1 MTVNINID
9 SETYDKYQKVRI
21 YYQGVNNDHCQMEKG
36 QLTLPID
43 LRRRLRIGKDDYLSV
58 EAEGEV
64 LKLRKVGARR
74 LLGSND
80 PIWDLVGK
88 GSSGTQDGSTNHDRH
103 ISEGERRLWLKR

>member
-1 MTVNINID
+1 MTIV
-9 SETYDKYQKVRI
+9 K
-21 YYQGVNNDHCQMEKG
+21 GAEKG

-80 PIWDLVGK
+80 PIWDFVGK
-88 GSSGTQDGSTNHDRH
+88 GSRGTQDGSTDHDRH
-103 ISEGERRLWLKR
+103 ISEGARRRWLKR